1 MSFTGY
7 FDAQILIITVE
18 ELCTL
23 KLARSVHKY
32 SIKLD

>member
-23 KLARSVHKY
+23 KIVLNRV
-32 SIKLD
+32 KLI